1 MFVVPNAFGYFQPL
15 HPTLYILHPKKIAP
29 KCDFSCKFQKKVVP
43 LHPNQSHLAM
53 PTNLFQHITTSN
65 DIRQLCN
72 KQGVS
77 VAANYTLLA
86 IKGWADIEYNHVP
99 YHLTPQMVLFG
110 SFAAEIKVLS
120 LSNDWQCNIIIN
132 PSTRLDETIYSCLQ
146 IEKEWHKK
154 IQFLQAHPVQTIST
168 SVREHMQQYYNI
180 LLSHTEL
187 DNIYHQRI
195 QYLLRQSAIF
205 ELLAW
210 IDEQMRSTP
219 VNSPA
224 SDRKHQLMLEFM
236 RLLQETKGRERSASW
251 YAEKLCITTKYLQAI
266 CRNTVQS
273 TPTDIIDK
281 IAIAEIKSLLSNTNM
296 SVKEVASDMCFSS
309 ASSFCKYFHRLTGM
323 SALSY
328 REQR

>member
-1 MFVVPNAFGYFQPL
+1 
-15 HPTLYILHPKKIAP
+15 
-29 KCDFSCKFQKKVVP
+29 
-43 LHPNQSHLAM
+43 M

-65 DIRQLCN
+65 DIRQLCD
-72 KQGVS
+72 KQGVP
-77 VAANYTLLA
+77 VASNYTLLA
-86 IKGWADIEYNHVP
+86 IKGWADIEYDHTL

-120 LSNDWQCNIIIN
+120 LSPDWQCNIIIN

-154 IQFLQAHPVQTIST
+154 VQFLHEHPVQTIST
-168 SVREHMQQYYNI
+168 SVREHMQQYYQI
-180 LLSHTEL
+180 LLSHTAP
-187 DNIYHQRI
+187 DNIYYQRI
-195 QYLLRQSAIF
+195 QYLLCQSAIF

-296 SVKEVASDMCFSS
+296 SVKEVAADMCFSS

>member
-1 MFVVPNAFGYFQPL
+1 
-15 HPTLYILHPKKIAP
+15 
-29 KCDFSCKFQKKVVP
+29 
-43 LHPNQSHLAM
+43 M

-72 KQGVS
+72 KQGVP
-77 VAANYTLLA
+77 VASNYTLLA
-86 IKGWADIEYNHVP
+86 IKGWADIEYNHAP

-110 SFAAEIKVLS
+110 SFAAEIKILS
-120 LSNDWQCNIIIN
+120 LSHDWQCNIIIN

-154 IQFLQAHPVQTIST
+154 IQFLHEHPVQTIST

-180 LLSHTEL
+180 LLSHTDP

-195 QYLLRQSAIF
+195 QYLLCQSAIF

-210 IDEQMRSTP
+210 IDEQIRSTP
-219 VNSPA
+219 MNSPT

-236 RLLQETKGRERSASW
+236 RLLQESKGRERSASW
-251 YAEKLCITTKYLQAI
+251 YAEKMCITTKYLQAI

-296 SVKEVASDMCFSS
+296 SVKEVAADMCFSS

>member
-1 MFVVPNAFGYFQPL
+1 MQA
-15 HPTLYILHPKKIAP
+15 
-29 KCDFSCKFQKKVVP
+29 
-43 LHPNQSHLAM
+43 NQSHLAM
-53 PTNLFQHITTSN
+53 PTNLFQHITTCN
-65 DIRQLCN
+65 DIRQLRD
-72 KQGVS
+72 KQGMP

-86 IKGWADIEYNHVP
+86 IKGWADIEYNHAP

-110 SFAAEIKVLS
+110 SFAAEIKILS
-120 LSNDWQCNIIIN
+120 LSPDWQCNIIIN

-154 IQFLQAHPVQTIST
+154 IQFLHVHPVQTIST

-195 QYLLRQSAIF
+195 QYLLCQSAIF

-210 IDEQMRSTP
+210 IDQEMQQHPSQRLEIDQST
-219 VNSPA
+219 
-224 SDRKHQLMLEFM
+224 DRKQQLMLEFM

-296 SVKEVASDMCFSS
+296 SVKEIAVDMCFSS

-323 SALSY
+323 SALLY

>member
-1 MFVVPNAFGYFQPL
+1 M
-15 HPTLYILHPKKIAP
+15 
-29 KCDFSCKFQKKVVP
+29 
-43 LHPNQSHLAM
+43 HPNQFHLAM

-65 DIRQLCN
+65 DIRQLSN
-72 KQGVS
+72 KQGVP
-77 VAANYTLLA
+77 VASNYTLLA
-86 IKGWADIEYNHVP
+86 IKGWADIEYNHAL

-110 SFAAEIKVLS
+110 SFAAEIKILS

-154 IQFLQAHPVQTIST
+154 IQFLHEHPVQIIST

-180 LLSHTEL
+180 LLSHTDP

-195 QYLLRQSAIF
+195 QYLLCQSAIF

-296 SVKEVASDMCFSS
+296 SVKEVAADMCFSS

>member
-1 MFVVPNAFGYFQPL
+1 
-15 HPTLYILHPKKIAP
+15 
-29 KCDFSCKFQKKVVP
+29 
-43 LHPNQSHLAM
+43 M

-72 KQGVS
+72 KQGVP
-77 VAANYTLLA
+77 VASNYTLLA
-86 IKGWADIEYNHVP
+86 IKGWADIEYNHAP

-110 SFAAEIKVLS
+110 SFAAEIKILS
-120 LSNDWQCNIIIN
+120 LSHDWQCNIIIN

-154 IQFLQAHPVQTIST
+154 IQFLHEHPVQTIST

-180 LLSHTEL
+180 LLSHTDP

-195 QYLLRQSAIF
+195 QYLLCQSAIF

-296 SVKEVASDMCFSS
+296 SVKEVAADMCFSS

>member
-1 MFVVPNAFGYFQPL
+1 
-15 HPTLYILHPKKIAP
+15 
-29 KCDFSCKFQKKVVP
+29 
-43 LHPNQSHLAM
+43 M

-65 DIRQLCN
+65 DIRQLCD
-72 KQGVS
+72 KQGVP
-77 VAANYTLLA
+77 VASNYTLLA
-86 IKGWADIEYNHVP
+86 IKGWADIEYDHTL

-120 LSNDWQCNIIIN
+120 LSPDWQCNIIIN

-154 IQFLQAHPVQTIST
+154 VQFLHEHPVQTIST
-168 SVREHMQQYYNI
+168 SVREHIQQYYNI
-180 LLSHTEL
+180 LLSHTDP

-195 QYLLRQSAIF
+195 QYLLCQSAIF

-224 SDRKHQLMLEFM
+224 SDRKQQLMLEFM

-251 YAEKLCITTKYLQAI
+251 YAEKLCITTKYLQSI

-296 SVKEVASDMCFSS
+296 SIKEIAADMCFSS

>member
-1 MFVVPNAFGYFQPL
+1 
-15 HPTLYILHPKKIAP
+15 
-29 KCDFSCKFQKKVVP
+29 
-43 LHPNQSHLAM
+43 M

-72 KQGVS
+72 KQGVP
-77 VAANYTLLA
+77 VASNYTLLA
-86 IKGWADIEYNHVP
+86 IKGWADIEYNHAP

-154 IQFLQAHPVQTIST
+154 IQFLHEHPVQTIST
-168 SVREHMQQYYNI
+168 SVHEHMQQYYNI
-180 LLSHTEL
+180 LLSHTDP

-195 QYLLRQSAIF
+195 QYLICQSAIF

-219 VNSPA
+219 VNNPA

-236 RLLQETKGRERSASW
+236 RLLQEAKGRERSASW
-251 YAEKLCITTKYLQAI
+251 YAEKMCITTKYLQAI

-296 SVKEVASDMCFSS
+296 SVKEVAADMCFSS
-309 ASSFCKYFHRLTGM
+309 TSSFCKYFHRMTGM